1 MKNLKLGLQMGY
13 WGAHPTQDII
23 GIAKEAESLGYD
35 SIWCAESWGSDVFS
49 PLTWMG
55 AHTSKIKLGTGIA
68 QISARTPAAT
78 AMAAITLDH
87 LSKGRVLLGLG
98 VSGPQVVEGW
108 YGQPFA
114 KPLSRTREY
123 ISIIKQ
129 ILKREEPL
137 TNYGEHYP
145 LPYEGKGSWG
155 LGKPLKSIT
164 HPLRSDL
171 PIYLGAEGPK
181 NVTMAAEIADG
192 WLPLYYSPYRQEV
205 YADQI
210 KDAREGF
217 EIPAGVNVNICND
230 VKQGL
235 IPVKNNLALYIGG
248 MGAAK
253 KNFHTDLMGRMGFEI
268 EAKKIQELFLQ
279 GKRTEAAFMVPDQF
293 ADEISLVGPKE
304 RIKERLEIW
313 RDTPITSL
321 LIAAKRKNLQ
331 EVAEIVLG

>member
-1 MKNLKLGLQMGY
+1 M
-13 WGAHPTQDII
+13 
-23 GIAKEAESLGYD
+23 
-35 SIWCAESWGSDVFS
+35 
-49 PLTWMG
+49 
-55 AHTSKIKLGTGIA
+55 
-68 QISARTPAAT
+68 
-78 AMAAITLDH
+78 
-87 LSKGRVLLGLG
+87 
-98 VSGPQVVEGW
+98 
-108 YGQPFA
+108 
-114 KPLSRTREY
+114 
-123 ISIIKQ
+123 
-129 ILKREEPL
+129 
-137 TNYGEHYP
+137 
-145 LPYEGKGSWG
+145 
-155 LGKPLKSIT
+155 
-164 HPLRSDL
+164 
-171 PIYLGAEGPK
+171 
-181 NVTMAAEIADG
+181 
-192 WLPLYYSPYRQEV
+192 PLYYSPYRQEG

-210 KDAREGF
+210 KDAKEGF
-217 EIPAGVNVNICND
+217 EIAAGVNVNICNE